1 MASLSPRLQGI
12 HGYTVICL
20 GSYSSPISQSGCETE
35 EEGWVYRK
43 VKEPRKE
50 RQGAP
55 DMRTYV
61 DGYTGWGKRS
71 LYLTEQNWS
80 SPSLELDQEAMHL

>member
-1 MASLSPRLQGI
+1 M
-12 HGYTVICL
+12 
-20 GSYSSPISQSGCETE
+20 GSYSSPISQSECETE

-43 VKEPRKE
+43 VMAVHPRKE

-61 DGYTGWGKRS
+61 DGYTGWEKWP
-71 LYLTEQNWS
+71 LYLTEPNWS